1 MLENIK
7 ITANNINT
15 TNNNLNRPKMP
26 ERSENLS
33 PFDILDPNIVN
44 KSLKQEGA
52 SFNNQGNIAYNPNS
66 IFVKFL
72 QSLDLAP
79 TLIENMRKIL
89 LSKQFINSNIKNNPL
104 LKLFFE
110 EFVKDI
116 SMDNEKMLDFIKF
129 QHNNYTKFSGEFFD
143 FIRDALK
150 ANPNDDF
157 KNLVGSFMKSY
168 DCFLSTDET
177 TKALANILNQISINM
192 PDFLKDTF
200 EAMTKKLLVDNP
212 ESSADINLNLLKN
225 EIVPYLG
232 KYISKT
238 NDFGI
243 IRDYISVLIH
253 NIVRLEKGL
262 KDNFSNNVD
271 NLFNYIKYSFNL
283 SEKDI
288 SDLRYALINN
298 FRGHSNIKNN
308 SLDFMFKL
316 IDSGIKDSNNYINK
330 TTFESIEE
338 SLLVCNNVQIPL
350 IHIFLPVNY
359 NGVFMFSELWINK
372 EIFDDKVND
381 ENGKENEKENSETFK
396 IFLTFDID
404 NIGYFETIIFSKNNK
419 ISLDIFVPNAL
430 KSLTNKIKDDITNIV
445 KKNNLNVSNIYV
457 NECTKQRKFNEVFST
472 KFIKERGINVIA

>member
-26 ERSENLS
+26 EKSENLS

-89 LSKQFINSNIKNNPL
+89 LSKQFINSNIKNNPI

-168 DCFLSTDET
+168 DCCLSTDET

-192 PDFLKDTF
+192 PDILKDTF
-200 EAMTKKLLVDNP
+200 ESMTKKLLVDNP

-288 SDLRYALINN
+288 SDLKYALINN
-298 FRGHSNIKNN
+298 FRGHSDIKNS

-338 SLLVCNNVQIPL
+338 SLLVSNNVQIPL

-381 ENGKENEKENSETFK
+381 ENEKENEKENSETFK

-430 KSLTNKIKDDITNIV
+430 KGLTNKIKDDITNIV
-445 KKNNLNVSNIYV
+445 KKNNLNISNIYV

>member
-7 ITANNINT
+7 ITANNINN

-26 ERSENLS
+26 EKPENLS

-52 SFNNQGNIAYNPNS
+52 SLNNQGNIAYNPNS

-150 ANPNDDF
+150 ANSNEDF

-168 DCFLSTDET
+168 DCFLSVDET
-177 TKALANILNQISINM
+177 TKAIDNILNQISQNM
-192 PDFLKDTF
+192 PDILKETF
-200 EAMTKKLLVDNP
+200 ESMTKKLLLDNP
-212 ESSADINLNLLKN
+212 ESSSEINLNVLKN
-225 EIVPYLG
+225 EIIPYLG
-232 KYISKT
+232 KYVSKT

-271 NLFNYIKYSFNL
+271 NLFNYIKYGFNL
-283 SEKDI
+283 SDKDM
-288 SDLRYALINN
+288 SDLKYALINS
-298 FRGHSNIKNN
+298 FRGHANIKNN

-316 IDSGIKDSNNYINK
+316 IDSGIQDSNNHINK

-338 SLLVCNNVQIPL
+338 SLLISNNVQIPL

-372 EIFDDKVND
+372 EIND
-381 ENGKENEKENSETFK
+381 ENSKENTKDNENSDLYK

-404 NIGYFETIIFSKNNK
+404 SLGYFETIIFSKNNK
-419 ISLDIFVPNAL
+419 ISLEISVPSAL
-430 KSLTNKIKDDITNIV
+430 KDFTNKIKDDITNIV
-445 KKNNLNVSNIYV
+445 KKNNINVSNIYV

-472 KFIKERGINVIA
+472 KFVKERGINVIA

>member
-26 ERSENLS
+26 EKSENLS

-89 LSKQFINSNIKNNPL
+89 LSKQFINSNIKNNPI

-168 DCFLSTDET
+168 DCYLSTDET

-192 PDFLKDTF
+192 PDILKDTF
-200 EAMTKKLLVDNP
+200 ESMTKKLLVDNP

-283 SEKDI
+283 
-288 SDLRYALINN
+288 
-298 FRGHSNIKNN
+298 
-308 SLDFMFKL
+308 
-316 IDSGIKDSNNYINK
+316 
-330 TTFESIEE
+330 
-338 SLLVCNNVQIPL
+338 
-350 IHIFLPVNY
+350 
-359 NGVFMFSELWINK
+359 
-372 EIFDDKVND
+372 KV
-381 ENGKENEKENSETFK
+381 
-396 IFLTFDID
+396 
-404 NIGYFETIIFSKNNK
+404 
-419 ISLDIFVPNAL
+419 
-430 KSLTNKIKDDITNIV
+430 
-445 KKNNLNVSNIYV
+445 
-457 NECTKQRKFNEVFST
+457 
-472 KFIKERGINVIA
+472 

>member
-26 ERSENLS
+26 ERPENLS

-52 SFNNQGNIAYNPNS
+52 SLNNQGNIAYNPNS
-66 IFVKFL
+66 IFIKFL

-157 KNLVGSFMKSY
+157 KNLVGNFMKSY
-168 DCFLSTDET
+168 DCFLSVDET
-177 TKALANILNQISINM
+177 TKAIINVLNQITINM
-192 PDFLKDTF
+192 PDILKETF
-200 EAMTKKLLVDNP
+200 ESMTKKLLLDNP

-232 KYISKT
+232 KYVSKT

-243 IRDYISVLIH
+243 VRDYISVLIH

-271 NLFNYIKYSFNL
+271 NLFNYVKYSFNL
-283 SEKDI
+283 SDKDI
-288 SDLRYALINN
+288 SDLKYALINN
-298 FRGHSNIKNN
+298 FRGYSNIKNN
-308 SLDFMFKL
+308 SLEFMFKL
-316 IDSGIKDSNNYINK
+316 IDSGVQDSNYVNK

-338 SLLVCNNVQIPL
+338 SLLISNNVQIPL
-350 IHIFLPVNY
+350 LHIFLPVNY
-359 NGVFMFSELWINK
+359 NGVFMFSEMWINK
-372 EIFDDKVND
+372 EINEEKVK
-381 ENGKENEKENSETFK
+381 ENNKENESSDLYK

-404 NIGYFETIIFSKNNK
+404 NLGYFETIIFSQNNK
-419 ISLDIFVPNAL
+419 LSLDIFVPGIL
-430 KSLTNKIKDDITNIV
+430 KDFTNKIKDDITSIV
-445 KKNNLNVSNIYV
+445 KKNNINVSNIYV
-457 NECTKQRKFNEVFST
+457 NECSKQRKFNEVFNT